1 VPGGESMRTL
11 LIIVQTIVALILI
24 GVVLAQPS
32 KTNGLSGLVSGGG
45 GDTFYSKNKS
55 RTSEALLSRI
65 TVICAIIFAILC
77 MIQNIIK

>member
-1 VPGGESMRTL
+1 MRTL
-11 LIIVQTIVALILI
+11 LVVLQTIVGIILI

-65 TVICAIIFAILC
+65 TVITSIIFAALC
-77 MIQNIIK
+77 MVQNVIK

>member
-1 VPGGESMRTL
+1 MRTL
-11 LIIVQTIVALILI
+11 LVIIQTIVGLVLI

-55 RTSEALLSRI
+55 RTSEALLSKI
-65 TVICAIIFAILC
+65 TVVFSIIFAALC
-77 MIQNIIK
+77 IVQNLIK